1 MGMTVAM
8 TGATGFV
15 GGRLCR
21 ELLAR
26 GHKVRALVRSR
37 GRAMRVLPVD
47 PGLTLI
53 GGEVT
58 DPARVAEFLRGADA
72 CINLIGILRERRGDA
87 GGTFRAA
94 HVDAVRALVK
104 ACEAQRV
111 GRFLQMSALGVSEL
125 GPAAYQRT
133 KFEGEQIVRRSS
145 LAWTIFRPGMIHGSD
160 GEFIQ
165 MCKAWAGGHAA
176 PWVFMPYFR
185 KTIEE
190 KSVPLGPLYE
200 SDPMVQPVAVEDVAC
215 AFANALEREQT
226 QGEVYN
232 LVGVEALSFPDMLRH
247 VRDHVHGA
255 NPDIEAHG
263 IPGWLG
269 ACVARVASLAGVGGL
284 LPFDEGM
291 AKMGAADAVGN
302 ADKARAHLG
311 MEFKPF
317 RASFERYASVV

>member
-1 MGMTVAM
+1 MGMTVAL

-15 GGRLCR
+15 GRRLCR

-37 GRAMRVLPVD
+37 GRAMQVLPTD

-53 GGEVT
+53 GGEVS
-58 DPARVAEFLRGADA
+58 DAARVGELLQGAGA
-72 CINLIGILRERRGDA
+72 CINLIGILRERRGEA

-94 HVDAVRALVK
+94 HVDSVRSLVK
-104 ACEAQRV
+104 ACEALGV
-111 GRFLQMSALGVSEL
+111 GRFVQMSALGVSEL
-125 GPAAYQRT
+125 GPAEYQKT

-145 LAWTIFRPGMIHGSD
+145 LAWTIFRPSLIHGSD

-176 PWVFMPYFR
+176 PWLFMPYFR

-200 SDPMVQPVAVEDVAC
+200 MDPMVQPVAVEDVVT
-215 AFANALEREQT
+215 AFANALEREPT
-226 QGEVYN
+226 VGEVYN
-232 LVGVEALSFPDMLRH
+232 LVGGEALSFPDLLRH
-247 VRDHVHGA
+247 IRDHVHGA

-269 ACVARVASLAGVGGL
+269 AGVARAAALAGAGGL

-291 AKMGAADAVGN
+291 ALMGAEDATGN
-302 ADKARAHLG
+302 AAKASAHLG
-311 MEFKPF
+311 IEFKAF
-317 RASFERYASVV
+317 RAAFEGYAGAV